1 MPDETQPEDVQD
13 AQPKASPERN
23 AELSEKELDNVNG
36 GGATPHMV
44 PPGPPANTLHN
55 VQFVGDVNGKIK

>member
-1 MPDETQPEDVQD
+1 MPDEKQPEDVQD
-13 AQPKASPERN
+13 AQPKASPEGN
-23 AELSEKELDNVNG
+23 AELSEQELDNVNG
-36 GGATPHMV
+36 GAQPHMV